1 MYIHLNSQYVRDNIT
16 ALKQFVLLAYAL
28 AARRRVLNISI
39 FHYTM
44 DTVIQAN
51 YM

>member
-1 MYIHLNSQYVRDNIT
+1 MYSQYVRDNIT
-16 ALKQFVLLAYAL
+16 ELKQFVLFADAL
-28 AARRRVLNISI
+28 AARRRVLNIYI